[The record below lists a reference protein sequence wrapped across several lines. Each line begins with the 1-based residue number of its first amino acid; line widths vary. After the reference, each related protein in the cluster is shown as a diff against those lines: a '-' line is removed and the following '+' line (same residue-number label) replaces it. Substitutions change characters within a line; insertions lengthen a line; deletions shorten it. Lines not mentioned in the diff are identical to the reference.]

1 MITNQSHGVSNLNAW
16 SEIADLLNFLL
27 YYRIWQDVA
36 IFLYSVLY
44 TFIFPILIEIRSKDS
59 HVFINKNK
67 YR

>member
-36 IFLYSVLY
+36 IFYTAYYTHLY
-44 TFIFPILIEIRSKDS
+44 FRSW
-59 HVFINKNK
+59 
-67 YR
+67 